1 MELSISAAVVAIQTC
16 QLPSRTSN
24 EEAENHDCIK
34 PGVGWREKGFTVSG
48 LRSKTKILKED
59 VVVSLHNPTDVSES
73 VPK

>member
-1 MELSISAAVVAIQTC
+1 MEISIGALAAIKIC
-16 QLPSRTSN
+16 QLQSPTSN
-24 EEAENHDCIK
+24 EEAENHDCVK

-73 VPK
+73 FPK